1 MAIVK
6 IQNTQQKPDKF
17 VQIFNQRKK
26 LKKCVKKL
34 ILKKK
39 NYIKQTFETWSN
51 FSKSENLK
59 EIKSQSRSYIYLNNL
74 IKIQQ
79 RIDLISKIKAFDKFQ
94 NKGKNEKF
102 ESQNKS

>member
-34 ILKKK
+34 ILKK
-39 NYIKQTFETWSN
+39 
-51 FSKSENLK
+51 
-59 EIKSQSRSYIYLNNL
+59 
-74 IKIQQ
+74 
-79 RIDLISKIKAFDKFQ
+79 
-94 NKGKNEKF
+94 
-102 ESQNKS
+102 